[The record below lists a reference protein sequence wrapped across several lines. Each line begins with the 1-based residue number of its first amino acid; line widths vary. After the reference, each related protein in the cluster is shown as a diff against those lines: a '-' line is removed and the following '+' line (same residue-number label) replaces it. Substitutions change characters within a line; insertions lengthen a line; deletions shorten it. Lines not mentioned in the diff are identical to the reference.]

1 MLTKFSEVAKSSLS
15 LNMKDYVEKG
25 GRMAPTKDFFA
36 NLPTSDDSETCFFE
50 FLAKNWV

>member
-1 MLTKFSEVAKSSLS
+1 
-15 LNMKDYVEKG
+15 MKEYCYVEKG

-36 NLPTSDDSETCFFE
+36 NLPTSDDSKTYFFE